1 MIYVR
6 KENNMN
12 KKTIITIILS
22 VVLIAS
28 VYYVINNMII
38 PFFNQNSDIGY
49 LKHDDM
55 DAYIEGEVSYQELLM
70 ELNEKRKLSLDGN
83 GKFTMWYSETN
94 PGIVEIKDDKKE
106 LEQNKKYEIF
116 AKKTFKIEAK
126 KLGTTE
132 ITMNWQGEK
141 ENINQ
146 VTIKIKVDKVKQN
159 R

>member
-1 MIYVR
+1 
-6 KENNMN
+6 MN
-12 KKTIITIILS
+12 KKTLIIIILS
-22 VVLIAS
+22 VVVTAS
-28 VYYVINNMII
+28 VYYVINNRII
-38 PFFNQNSDIGY
+38 PFFDQNSDIGY

-70 ELNEKRKLSLDGN
+70 ELNEKRKLSLYGN

-94 PGIVEIKDDKKE
+94 PGIVEIKDGKKE
-106 LEQNKKYEIF
+106 LEQNQKYEIF
-116 AKKTFKIEAK
+116 AKKTLKIEAK
-126 KLGTTE
+126 KPGTTE

-146 VTIKIKVDKVKQN
+146 VTIKINVDKVKQN

>member
-1 MIYVR
+1 
-6 KENNMN
+6 MN

-22 VVLIAS
+22 VVVMAS

-38 PFFNQNSDIGY
+38 PFFNQNSYFWY

-83 GKFTMWYSETN
+83 GKFIMWYSETN
-94 PGIVEIKDDKKE
+94 PGIVEIKDGKKE
-106 LEQNKKYEIF
+106 LKQNQKYEIF
-116 AKKTFKIEAK
+116 AKKTFKIKAE

-132 ITMNWQGEK
+132 IIMNWQGEK

-146 VTIKIKVDKVKQN
+146 VTIKINVDKVKQN